1 MYIHHFQFLSA
12 FFGNYLSDHNLP
24 SVGTIFTTGAGE
36 YWLTLFDRCPRI
48 HDNLMGMSYIQIFP
62 SFGATGLTLI
72 AFFELVSVMY
82 VYGHK
87 RFTDDIENMT
97 G

>member
-1 MYIHHFQFLSA
+1 MST
-12 FFGNYLSDHNLP
+12 P
-24 SVGTIFTTGAGE
+24 S
-36 YWLTLFDRCPRI
+36 LTF
-48 HDNLMGMSYIQIFP
+48 H

-72 AFFELVSVMY
+72 AFSELVSVMY

-97 G
+97 GASFSVFLTSS

>member
-1 MYIHHFQFLSA
+1 M
-12 FFGNYLSDHNLP
+12 
-24 SVGTIFTTGAGE
+24 GT
-36 YWLTLFDRCPRI
+36 L
-48 HDNLMGMSYIQIFP
+48 YIQIFIKISP

-97 G
+97 GW

>member
-1 MYIHHFQFLSA
+1 MKIS
-12 FFGNYLSDHNLP
+12 P
-24 SVGTIFTTGAGE
+24 SIGTIFTTGAGE
-36 YWLTLFDRCPRI
+36 YWLTLFDRWMQHNKPSSWNFWPE
-48 HDNLMGMSYIQIFP
+48 DYFFYFFS

-97 G
+97 GGSFHLFS

>member
-1 MYIHHFQFLSA
+1 M
-12 FFGNYLSDHNLP
+12 
-24 SVGTIFTTGAGE
+24 IF
-36 YWLTLFDRCPRI
+36 
-48 HDNLMGMSYIQIFP
+48 

-72 AFFELVSVMY
+72 AFAELVSVMY

-97 G
+97 GKLSVIIDSLLSHFDSGCLC